1 MIKLKNYAMSYAR
14 KQKRQLKRD
23 LQNPVK
29 RVKIVKDHNKR
40 VKARKTKDKRFE
52 VIVTSCFMLMLIVV
66 IALKLWK
73 VI

>member
-1 MIKLKNYAMSYAR
+1 MSYAR

-40 VKARKTKDKRFE
+40 VKARKAKDKRFE
-52 VIVTSCFMLMLIVV
+52 VIVTSCFMLVLIVV
-66 IALKLWK
+66 IAMKLCK

>member
-1 MIKLKNYAMSYAR
+1 MSYAR

-52 VIVTSCFMLMLIVV
+52 VIVTSCFMFGLIVV
-66 IALKLWK
+66 ITLKLWK

>member
-1 MIKLKNYAMSYAR
+1 MSYAR

-23 LQNPVK
+23 FKDPKK
-29 RVKIVKDHNKR
+29 REKIVKVHNNK
-40 VKARKTKDKRFE
+40 VRKQLKKDKRFE
-52 VIVTSCFMLMLIVV
+52 VIVTSCFMLVLIVT

>member
-1 MIKLKNYAMSYAR
+1 MSNR
-14 KQKRQLKRD
+14 RNKTRQLKRD

-52 VIVTSCFMLMLIVV
+52 VIVTSCFMLVLIVV
-66 IALKLWK
+66 IAMKLCK

>member
-1 MIKLKNYAMSYAR
+1 MSYVR

-52 VIVTSCFMLMLIVV
+52 VIVTSCLMLVLIVV

>member
-1 MIKLKNYAMSYAR
+1 MSYVR

-52 VIVTSCFMLMLIVV
+52 VIVTSCLMLGLIVV

>member
-1 MIKLKNYAMSYAR
+1 MSSR
-14 KQKRQLKRD
+14 RNKTRQLKRD

-40 VKARKTKDKRFE
+40 VKARKAKDKRFE
-52 VIVTSCFMLMLIVV
+52 VIVTSCLMLGLIVV

>member
-1 MIKLKNYAMSYAR
+1 MSYAR

-52 VIVTSCFMLMLIVV
+52 VIVTSCFMLVLAV
-66 IALKLWK
+66 IISLKLCK

>member
-1 MIKLKNYAMSYAR
+1 MSYAR

-40 VKARKTKDKRFE
+40 VKVRKAKDKRFE
-52 VIVTSCFMLMLIVV
+52 VIVTSCFILVLIAV
-66 IALKLWK
+66 IAMKLCK

>member
-1 MIKLKNYAMSYAR
+1 MSSR
-14 KQKRQLKRD
+14 RNKTRQLKRD

-52 VIVTSCFMLMLIVV
+52 VIVTSCFMLVLIAV
-66 IALKLWK
+66 IAMKLWK

>member
-1 MIKLKNYAMSYAR
+1 MSSR
-14 KQKRQLKRD
+14 RNKTRQLKRD

-52 VIVTSCFMLMLIVV
+52 VIVTSCFMLVLIVV
-66 IALKLWK
+66 IAMKLCK